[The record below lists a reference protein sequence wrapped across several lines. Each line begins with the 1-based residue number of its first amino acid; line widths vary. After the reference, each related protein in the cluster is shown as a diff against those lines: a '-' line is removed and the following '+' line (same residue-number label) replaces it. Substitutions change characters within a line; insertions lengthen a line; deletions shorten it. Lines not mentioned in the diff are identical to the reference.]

1 MLTTDEIRTL
11 IENDKASERKK
22 QAETGQR
29 YYDGKHDILDYRIFF
44 MNSEDK
50 LIEDRLKSNTRISH
64 PFFTEIA
71 DQEVQYILSGDCAFV
86 KSDDPKLQ
94 AFLDEY
100 FNENEDFVAELY
112 EILTDTVVKGF
123 AYAYAY
129 RDDDGKIAFQRAD
142 STSVVEVRENA
153 TQDHCDYLIHWYV
166 DHIENGSKEIRRIE
180 VWDKTKTYFYCQ
192 IDDGEIVPDE
202 SQKINPRPHTIYSK
216 GKKTFGDGF
225 GMIPFFRLDN
235 NRCQRSGLWPL
246 KDLIDDYD
254 LMNCG
259 LSNNIND
266 TSEALYVIRGYEDDN
281 LDKVALN
288 IRAKKMIGTTE
299 EGGVDVKTV
308 DIPVEARKA
317 KMELDEQNIY
327 RFGMGLNTYGLKDT
341 SATTNIAIKSAYSL
355 LDMKTNKLEIR
366 LKQFIRKLLKLV
378 LDDINKQNKT
388 DYRQADVYFDFER
401 VVPTNALENAQIEL
415 SEAQRRQAEINTLK
429 AVQEDF
435 DNETFMRQV
444 CMQFDIDYEE
454 IKGKLPDPAA
464 DELAQVQ
471 TALDAVPTEPVEG
484 DVIE

>member
-1 MLTTDEIRTL
+1 MLSVDEIKTL
-11 IENDKASERKK
+11 IENDKASERKR
-22 QAETGQR
+22 QAEIGQK
-29 YYDGKHDILDYRIFF
+29 YYDAKHDILDYKIFF
-44 MNSEDK
+44 MNNEDK
-50 LIEDRLKSNTRISH
+50 LIEDKLKSNTRISH

-94 AFLDEY
+94 KFLDSY

-112 EILTDTVVKGF
+112 EILTDAVVRGF

-129 RDDDGKIAFQRAD
+129 RDEEGRIAFQRAD
-142 STSVVEVRENA
+142 SINVVEVRESV

-166 DHIENGSKEIRRIE
+166 DRIENGSKEIKRIE
-180 VWDKTKTYFYCQ
+180 VWDDTQTYFYCQ
-192 IDDGEIVPDE
+192 VDNGEILPDE
-202 SQKINPRPHTIYSK
+202 SQKINPRPHTLYGK
-216 GKKTFGDGF
+216 GNKTYYDNF
-225 GMIPFFRLDN
+225 GMIPFIRLDN
-235 NRCQRSGLWPL
+235 NRSQASGLWPL

-266 TSEALYVIRGYEDDN
+266 TSESLYVIRGYSEDN
-281 LDKVALN
+281 LDKIALN
-288 IRAKKMIGTTE
+288 IKAKKMIGVDE
-299 EGGVDVKTV
+299 DGGVDVKTV

-341 SATTNIAIKSAYSL
+341 NATTNIAIKSAYSL

-378 LDDINKQNKT
+378 LDDINKQHKT
-388 DYRQADVYFDFER
+388 DYKQTDVYFDFER

-429 AVQEDF
+429 SVQENF

-444 CMQFDIDYEE
+444 CEQLDIDYEE
-454 IKGKLPDPAA
+454 VKGKLPDPEA

-471 TALDAVPTEPVEG
+471 TALDTVPTEPVEG